1 MKRTLVLLALTV
13 LAGAWLVQDLIRR
26 PPPEPDRGVE
36 GIEFIVPAGY
46 TLLTL
51 GETTRE
57 AAAERI
63 LAALEIENK
72 VAVRF
77 TDAGDRIQILV
88 DGADDTLDE
97 QVMGKHGTAS
107 SVLWRAGVRERLQWA
122 RAHGSF
128 DAPGLPEAVRRNPY
142 H

>member
-1 MKRTLVLLALTV
+1 MRRTLVLLAVAV

-26 PPPEPDRGVE
+26 PSPEPDRGVE

-46 TLLTL
+46 TLVTL
-51 GETTRE
+51 GETNRE
-57 AAAERI
+57 GAAGRM
-63 LAALEIENK
+63 LSALDTESK
-72 VAVRF
+72 LAVRF

-97 QVMGKHGTAS
+97 QVMGRHGTAS
-107 SVLWRAGVRERLQWA
+107 SVLWREGVRERLQWA
-122 RAHGSF
+122 RTHGSF
-128 DAPGLPEAVRRNPY
+128 DAPGLPEPVRRNPY